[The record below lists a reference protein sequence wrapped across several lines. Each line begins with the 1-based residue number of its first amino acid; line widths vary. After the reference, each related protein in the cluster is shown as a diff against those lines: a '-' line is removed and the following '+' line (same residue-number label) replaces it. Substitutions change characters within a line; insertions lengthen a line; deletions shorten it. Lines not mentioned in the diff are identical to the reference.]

1 MNTPVTREILHNY
14 LRCKYKGYLK
24 LRGES
29 GTKTDYEILIRELS
43 EKFKLKA
50 VNKIRNSYNDDHI
63 LQGVNITQ
71 SLLKQGTDTIVD
83 AVIEDDIFSLHL
95 DGLKKVSGPSQL
107 GPMIDVLMCDC
118 KT

>member
-50 VNKIRNSYNDDHI
+50 VNKIRNNYNDDHI
-63 LQGVNITQ
+63 TTLFKKRHIGIE
-71 SLLKQGTDTIVD
+71 KGGT
-83 AVIEDDIFSLHL
+83 
-95 DGLKKVSGPSQL
+95 GPPLRHPSSTML
-107 GPMIDVLMCDC
+107 DVLW
-118 KT
+118 